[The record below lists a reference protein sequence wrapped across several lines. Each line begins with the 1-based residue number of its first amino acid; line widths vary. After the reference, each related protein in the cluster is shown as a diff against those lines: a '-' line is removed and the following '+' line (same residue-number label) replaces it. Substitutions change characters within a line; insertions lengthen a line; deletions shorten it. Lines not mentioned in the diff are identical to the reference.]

1 MYDTIQNPF
10 APEANHYR
18 SEWLSVSIFCSRS
31 HWNQLLN
38 EISLLLHKMQFED
51 IHPILLQFN
60 YLGGDNIRWAL
71 YIPAEE
77 TNNFTRQID
86 DHFRYFF
93 SKARLP
99 VKEFSLPVVG
109 NFFSYPTNSIQFGLY
124 TPVFRDDKETMHH
137 FGIRS
142 SLSRLMI
149 EKLASDTIDDETI
162 VTFAFYLH
170 LALMKLILTNNYASI
185 KEWRNVH
192 NFNSIPTSY
201 PITIKE
207 VEDNREKILDI
218 ANEII
223 NPDSATKVPVWLK
236 KWLDMFDM
244 EIKELTH
251 PWYNIKLLH
260 YRRFIY
266 HLHMQLGITAKME
279 SLLFFYLYHI
289 YRTYLKGNRFNS
301 TPLL

>member
-109 NFFSYPTNSIQFGLY
+109 N
-124 TPVFRDDKETMHH
+124 
-137 FGIRS
+137 
-142 SLSRLMI
+142 
-149 EKLASDTIDDETI
+149 
-162 VTFAFYLH
+162 
-170 LALMKLILTNNYASI
+170 
-185 KEWRNVH
+185 
-192 NFNSIPTSY
+192 
-201 PITIKE
+201 
-207 VEDNREKILDI
+207 
-218 ANEII
+218 
-223 NPDSATKVPVWLK
+223 
-236 KWLDMFDM
+236 
-244 EIKELTH
+244 
-251 PWYNIKLLH
+251 
-260 YRRFIY
+260 
-266 HLHMQLGITAKME
+266 
-279 SLLFFYLYHI
+279 
-289 YRTYLKGNRFNS
+289 
-301 TPLL
+301 